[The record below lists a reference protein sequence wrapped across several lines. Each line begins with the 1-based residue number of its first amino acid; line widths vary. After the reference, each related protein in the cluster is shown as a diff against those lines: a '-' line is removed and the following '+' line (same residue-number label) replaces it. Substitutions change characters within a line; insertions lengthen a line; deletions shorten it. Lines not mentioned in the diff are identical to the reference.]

1 VFCVSS
7 RSYVCKVLS
16 PTDYCRPVGI
26 AYDAAAR
33 HLYVGVVSDLG
44 HVSVRIYSVTFPVNK
59 APPPSLI
66 PAGDV
71 DVHPPSS
78 VAVSDVTTS

>member
-1 VFCVSS
+1 MSDGLDCGGVHVFCVSS

-33 HLYVGVVSDLG
+33 HLYVGVVSDTWG
-44 HVSVRIYSVTFPVNK
+44 T
-59 APPPSLI
+59 
-66 PAGDV
+66 
-71 DVHPPSS
+71 
-78 VAVSDVTTS
+78 